1 MDFHELTERCSHYFE
16 GSCQISK
23 LLFGFGIKIWA

>member
-1 MDFHELTERCSHYFE
+1 MDFHELIECGGHYFE

-23 LLFGFGIKIWA
+23 LLFGFGIKIWD